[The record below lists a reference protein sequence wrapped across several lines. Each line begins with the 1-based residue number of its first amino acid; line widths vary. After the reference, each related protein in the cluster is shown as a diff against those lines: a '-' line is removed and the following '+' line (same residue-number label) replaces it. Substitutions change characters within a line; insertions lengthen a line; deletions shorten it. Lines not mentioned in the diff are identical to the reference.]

1 MLSFLL
7 YISEISYIWRHCECQ
22 LTKVSKFAGHYFSW
36 GRGINRF
43 CTSVA
48 IEEPITPPVQIDH
61 TQLLINGQ
69 FVDAVSGSP
78 HSMIFPRTQNFQFFG
93 LYVMAYHTKKL

>member
-1 MLSFLL
+1 MLALL
-7 YISEISYIWRHCECQ
+7 LSVKFHFSGGIVSAG
-22 LTKVSKFAGHYFSW
+22 LTKVSKFAGRHFSW

-43 CTSVA
+43 STSVA

-69 FVDAVSGSP
+69 FVDAASG
-78 HSMIFPRTQNFQFFG
+78 
-93 LYVMAYHTKKL
+93 